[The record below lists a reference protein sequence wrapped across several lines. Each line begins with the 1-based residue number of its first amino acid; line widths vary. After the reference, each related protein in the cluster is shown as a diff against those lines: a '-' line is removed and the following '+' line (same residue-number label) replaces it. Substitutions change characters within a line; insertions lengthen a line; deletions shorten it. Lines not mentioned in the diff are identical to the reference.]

1 MAGENEFGKCQ
12 ICGNEGNIERTY
24 FRYDIKCECHSP
36 NHFEIVFHCKD
47 CIPKEPL
54 ETKIIINTKN
64 LCKL

>member
-12 ICGNEGNIERTY
+12 ICGNEGIIERTY

-36 NHFEIVFHCKD
+36 HHFEIVFHCKD
-47 CIPKEPL
+47 CIPKEPA